1 MMMNPRAY
9 SLSTSPSQHLQRKS
23 RNGVSAT
30 AERSGTRPVDSKKP
44 MIRRDLTTRPAK
56 TIAISSAAPSKPVV
70 IPTRTKT
77 DRRHGRAF
85 SRGEQVEEDA
95 RVSLD
100 FGVVSSSDEAL
111 FAMPSSQGSRHKK
124 GLGQYRKSHPV
135 HFQAELAE
143 ALGDSQPSSA
153 SSPHSWKTLLS
164 PPQEMDEDV
173 ETLGHLSSLR
183 SFSSES
189 MPSLDTDTES
199 TYTSSSPSTPGPSA
213 SGRGLRDRRM
223 KNISSSVPEDCKSD
237 HPLLIVRPDAEHAAD
252 SSVDEFE
259 ANEDRLPSSTRPSL
273 RSNLTASLRRL
284 KTAAKT
290 LASLSTI
297 TTSAPQNETPT
308 RATLSRNSQFT
319 DERRPLPWAEPP
331 DPALRRY
338 LNPITVSPA
347 EFYTHREREERR
359 PSRRGCT
366 ASIQMQPYRPG
377 ARKSEKASAPPVF
390 LAASSTN
397 GGNPPNHRKPA
408 APSPTSSSRHREP
421 RENSD
426 FLRVIV
432 LEMNMRKTGK
442 LSDAA
447 PGRARLWLPARQVRN
462 CDYDDDNDEKGN
474 EIPRRWMAIYP

>member
-1 MMMNPRAY
+1 MMNPRAY

-23 RNGVSAT
+23 RNGISAT

-56 TIAISSAAPSKPVV
+56 TIAISPAAPSKPVV

-77 DRRHGRAF
+77 DRRHGKPF
-85 SRGEQVEEDA
+85 SRGEKLQGDP

-100 FGVVSSSDEAL
+100 FGGVSSSDEAL
-111 FAMPSSQGSRHKK
+111 SAIPSSHDSRHKN
-124 GLGQYRKSHPV
+124 GVGQYRKSHPI
-135 HFQAELAE
+135 HFKVELAE
-143 ALGDSQPSSA
+143 VLGDSEPSSA

-164 PPQEMDEDV
+164 PPQEMDEDE
-173 ETLGHLSSLR
+173 ETLGHLSSFR

-199 TYTSSSPSTPGPSA
+199 TYTSSSPSTPGFSA
-213 SGRGLRDRRM
+213 SGRGLRERRM
-223 KNISSSVPEDCKSD
+223 KGISSSVPEDCKSD
-237 HPLLIVRPDAEHAAD
+237 HPLLIVQPDAEHAAEP
-252 SSVDEFE
+252 SVAEFE

-284 KTAAKT
+284 KTAAKN

-297 TTSAPQNETPT
+297 TTAAPQNEAPA

-347 EFYTHREREERR
+347 EFYTHHEREERR
-359 PSRRGCT
+359 PSRSGCT
-366 ASIQMQPYRPG
+366 ASIQMQRYRPG
-377 ARKSEKASAPPVF
+377 ARKSENASAPPVF
-390 LAASSTN
+390 LAASPN
-397 GGNPPNHRKPA
+397 GGNPPNNRKPA
-408 APSPTSSSRHREP
+408 AVSPTSSSRHREP

-442 LSDAA
+442 LSDVA
-447 PGRARLWLPARQVRN
+447 PGRAKLWLPARQVRN
-462 CDYDDDNDEKGN
+462 YDDDDNDKGN
-474 EIPRRWMAIYP
+474 EIPRRWMAMNA